1 MLVCTKCQCP
11 NDTSIGNNVGM
22 MRVYIL
28 LAVAVVV
35 LVIVA
40 MCQFQ
45 DENRQ
50 HTSNAPSDKLAP
62 KNGSADHALA
72 PEVINLHFELTIAP
86 STLIPPQAFPN
97 IVCS

>member
-1 MLVCTKCQCP
+1 MLVCTKCQFP
-11 NDTSIGNNVGM
+11 SDTVIGSNVVM
-22 MRVYIL
+22 MRVYIF

-62 KNGSADHALA
+62 KW
-72 PEVINLHFELTIAP
+72 TR
-86 STLIPPQAFPN
+86 
-97 IVCS
+97 

>member
-1 MLVCTKCQCP
+1 VSNTV
-11 NDTSIGNNVGM
+11 IGSNVVM
-22 MRVYIL
+22 MRVYIF

-62 KNGSADHALA
+62 KW
-72 PEVINLHFELTIAP
+72 TR
-86 STLIPPQAFPN
+86 
-97 IVCS
+97 

>member
-1 MLVCTKCQCP
+1 
-11 NDTSIGNNVGM
+11 M
-22 MRVYIL
+22 MRVYIF
-28 LAVAVVV
+28 LAVAAVV

-62 KNGSADHALA
+62 KW
-72 PEVINLHFELTIAP
+72 TR
-86 STLIPPQAFPN
+86 
-97 IVCS
+97 

>member
-40 MCQFQ
+40 MCQFH

-62 KNGSADHALA
+62 KIEALGNCEF
-72 PEVINLHFELTIAP
+72 EVRVDYFGRQCMITISP
-86 STLIPPQAFPN
+86 
-97 IVCS
+97 

>member
-1 MLVCTKCQCP
+1 
-11 NDTSIGNNVGM
+11 M

-35 LVIVA
+35 LVFVA

-45 DENRQ
+45 DENRR

-62 KNGSADHALA
+62 KMDALIMHWC
-72 PEVINLHFELTIAP
+72 PKL
-86 STLIPPQAFPN
+86 STSTSNSQ
-97 IVCS
+97 

>member
-1 MLVCTKCQCP
+1 MGGKLPHCTKDNAGLHKCQFP
-11 NDTSIGNNVGM
+11 SDTVIGSNVVM
-22 MRVYIL
+22 MRVYIFL
-28 LAVAVVV
+28 VVVVVV

-62 KNGSADHALA
+62 KW
-72 PEVINLHFELTIAP
+72 TR
-86 STLIPPQAFPN
+86 
-97 IVCS
+97 

>member
-40 MCQFQ
+40 MCQFH

-62 KNGSADHALA
+62 NGRADHALV
-72 PEVINLHFELTIAP
+72 PEVINFDFELTM
-86 STLIPPQAFPN
+86 TLQKYAW
-97 IVCS
+97 V